1 MVMSSVP
8 SPTYVNSRIQ
18 FEPPPHCLTSP
29 TSLEKAHP
37 LPRVP
42 NVSQECDKI
51 YVLKQAPEKHE
62 AAAATLAL
70 EQDRERT
77 IVEDL
82 TSKVDLQPT

>member
-1 MVMSSVP
+1 MLKKVSAPKLASDL
-8 SPTYVNSRIQ
+8 R
-18 FEPPPHCLTSP
+18 
-29 TSLEKAHP
+29 

-51 YVLKQAPEKHE
+51 YVLEQAPEKHE
-62 AAAATLAL
+62 SAAATLAL